1 MVEKLKENTA
11 YLDNLSWKS
20 SRERVFDLPLAQYVK
35 KYKSKAVHFSKKGI
49 NKSFYTQDSSLYY
62 TPVEYRMIKE
72 GERVVRIN
80 RRVDSLNSR
89 DFEKTR
95 IYSIGKSDI
104 TFLKIKRRYSG
115 LRVYCLD
122 AFENSI
128 QGVSPVKLWNM
139 SLVGAVI
146 FGMLTMTMI
155 YRYLGGSV
163 SAKIQESTINS
174 QQQVELVAEKNKPA
188 DLSGDIDPEFI
199 TNLLQDYQANEAKGA
214 KQKEVSD
221 DIMAMVK
228 GYPIEKMVP
237 EIAKHDRMIA
247 ALLVAIARKESS
259 WGVHVPVLNGKDC
272 YNYWGYRGIRE
283 KMGTG
288 GHTCFDSPKDAVDT
302 VAKRIE
308 TLVNNEK
315 LNTAA
320 KMVVWKCGYDC
331 SWDSKIDV
339 QKWISDVDYYFQKL
353 NKE

>member
-1 MVEKLKENTA
+1 MLEKSKENIS
-11 YLDNLSWKS
+11 YLDNLSRKAAK
-20 SRERVFDLPLAQYVK
+20 ERIFDLPLAQYVK
-35 KYKSKAVHFSKKGI
+35 KYKSKTIHFSKKGI
-49 NKSFYTQDSSLYY
+49 SKVFYTQDSGLYY
-62 TPVEYRMIKE
+62 TPLEYRMIRDGKRIA
-72 GERVVRIN
+72 RVS

-89 DFEKTR
+89 DFERTK
-95 IYSIGKSDI
+95 IYSIGQSDV
-104 TFLKIKRRYSG
+104 TFLKIKRKYSG
-115 LRVYCLD
+115 IRVYCLD

-128 QGVSPVKLWNM
+128 RGVSPVKMWNM

-163 SAKIQESTINS
+163 SAKIQESNLNS
-174 QQQVELVAEKNKPA
+174 QQQVELVEEKAKPA
-188 DLSGDIDPEFI
+188 ELSGDIDPEFI
-199 TNLLQDYQANEAKGA
+199 TNLLKDYQENEEEGVR
-214 KQKEVSD
+214 QKEIYS

-228 GYPIEKMVP
+228 GYPIEQMVP
-237 EIAKHDRMIA
+237 EIAKRDRMIA

-272 YNYWGYRGIRE
+272 YNYWGYRGIRD

-308 TLVNNEK
+308 TLVKKEK

-331 SWDSKIDV
+331 SWDSKTAV
-339 QKWISDVDYYFQKL
+339 QKWISDVDFYFQKL
-353 NKE
+353 NK